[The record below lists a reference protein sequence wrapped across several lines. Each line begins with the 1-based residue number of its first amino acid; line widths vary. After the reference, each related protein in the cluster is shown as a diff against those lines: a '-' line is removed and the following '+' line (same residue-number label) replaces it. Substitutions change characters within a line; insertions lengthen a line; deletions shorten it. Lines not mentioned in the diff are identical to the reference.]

1 MGAHSDWINTL
12 QTDSE
17 GREMYSGG
25 KEGIV
30 KVWKLKNKKLKCM
43 AQLSSN
49 CSSINSICSIDKQF
63 GKMFAQGSSDKSIR
77 MWKFK
82 DLGPSE
88 GENMESDESED
99 ENLKTQMMDDDEVDR
114 EN

>member
-1 MGAHSDWINTL
+1 
-12 QTDSE
+12 
-17 GREMYSGG
+17 
-25 KEGIV
+25 
-30 KVWKLKNKKLKCM
+30 
-43 AQLSSN
+43 
-49 CSSINSICSIDKQF
+49 
-63 GKMFAQGSSDKSIR
+63 